1 MWDEK
6 HAMGQFRGA
15 HDDCGWTN
23 ADLALQGWVVH
34 ETERAAIIIV
44 DTEAEIGKPYCI
56 MAVARRP
63 PEDAA
68 MYDAAWPWL
77 DPDCPDYWWLEKGM
91 TKAEAIHA
99 SETILRALA
108 IDPRLGDCE
117 APEMIIGLYY
127 LAAIAAPEGVTE

>member
-15 HDDCGWTN
+15 HEERGWNN
-23 ADLALQGWVVH
+23 ADLTLRSWVVH
-34 ETERAAIIIV
+34 ETERAAILIA
-44 DTEAEIGKPYCI
+44 DTETGDKPYCI

-63 PEDAA
+63 PEDTA
-68 MYDAAWPWL
+68 MYDAARPWV
-77 DPDCPDYWWLEKGM
+77 DPDCPDYWWLGKGM
-91 TKAEAIHA
+91 TKAEALHTA
-99 SETILRALA
+99 ETISRALA

-127 LAAIAAPEGVTE
+127 LAAIAAPEEV